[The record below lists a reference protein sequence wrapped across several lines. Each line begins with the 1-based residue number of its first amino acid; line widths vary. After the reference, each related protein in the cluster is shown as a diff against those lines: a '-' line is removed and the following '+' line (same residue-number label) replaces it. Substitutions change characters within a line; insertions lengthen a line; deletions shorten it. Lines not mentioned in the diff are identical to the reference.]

1 MKFIRNGVTTRRRM
15 NVIKRLEKQLQS
27 NTKPFEGGVIELS
40 EHDKNR
46 ITKELETLKSRI

>member
-1 MKFIRNGVTTRRRM
+1 MKFIRNGVTTKRRM

-27 NTKPFEGGVIELS
+27 NTKPFEGGIIELS